1 MGKGGFN
8 FYSGGGDGGTW
19 EKVSLIYNSFSV
31 EKEGENKRERERER
45 TNEKNVP

>member
-19 EKVSLIYNSFSV
+19 EKVPLIYNSFFRWKK
-31 EKEGENKRERERER
+31 KERINENKRE
-45 TNEKNVP
+45 